1 MANDHRGLGSTTIE
15 LARPLFAA
23 LSPEARSHEIGPDP
37 NIVPVGRAQF
47 AVASQVGFKI
57 ARFKR
62 GDAIMWG
69 FIDHDETMLSHV
81 GGRFTAW
88 APLIANGGD
97 RHALPRTGQGFA
109 AQDVAFVAPIED
121 EARIFDADGKLH
133 DACQVITGSAPALRS
148 EAVLGAAFV
157 GAPLIGR
164 SNLLRSLFGYG
175 LAWPT
180 VERSGPAN
188 TRFVLAPTL
197 VSRGRFGDDAPAAGD
212 LWRHVLG
219 EGRGGTRPAEGL
231 ADQLRGLNTSFD
243 LRPGDLVLFP
253 LA

>member
-1 MANDHRGLGSTTIE
+1 MGDDHSGVGSTTIE
-15 LARPLFAA
+15 LAKPLFAA
-23 LSPEARSHEIGPDP
+23 LSREAQSHEIGSVP
-37 NIVPVGRAQF
+37 NVVPVGRAQF
-47 AVASQVGFKI
+47 AVAGQAGFKI

-62 GDAIMWG
+62 DDETMWG
-69 FIDHDETMLSHV
+69 FIDRDEAMLSHIA
-81 GGRFTAW
+81 GRFTAW
-88 APLIANGGD
+88 ASLIANGGG
-97 RHALPRTGQGFA
+97 RHALPRTGQCFA

-121 EARIFDADGKLH
+121 EARIFDAAGKLH
-133 DACQVITGSAPALRS
+133 DASAVIAGAAPALQAG
-148 EAVLGAAFV
+148 AVLGVAFV

-164 SNLLRSLFGYG
+164 SNPLRSLFGYG

-180 VERSGPAN
+180 VERSAPAT
-188 TRFVLAPTL
+188 TRFVLAPAL
-197 VSRGRFGDDAPAAGD
+197 VSRGRFGDDAPTADD

-253 LA
+253 LT